1 MTTSRAL
8 VAARSTTKGT
18 ANSPFGGSGLDRV
31 GLPRTRK
38 TGLCPSQTW
47 PTRDVQ
53 LKLAIGQ
60 TDDPLEREADRVA
73 DQVVRVPEPS
83 TNRKL
88 PAPNAGRACGDSYC
102 ACQHKSL
109 GERRTNLAIPSLSPA
124 TAAPRTDAAPA
135 HTAAA
140 VTSTIAAP
148 GQPLGPDVRAALEG
162 RIGHDLSP
170 VRIHIDASAALS
182 AHQLGAKAY
191 TVGSHV
197 AFAEGHYA
205 PDTKPGMRLLAHEIA
220 HVVQQKAVHQTGG
233 GELEGD
239 DGHTPLAGE
248 TLVQRDLA
256 APVPKPDAEAKD
268 LSDAEVQ
275 DAIKYNTTR
284 LTDPAEIAQVRDV
297 IGAGPGAAIDEDF
310 VRALVAFQAV
320 SNIKEDGKLGPVT
333 SSRLS
338 REVRAEARF
347 LGPADGKDLSREA
360 RRLDR
365 GSFTITTVNAAH
377 ELTNTG
383 SAEFGVQ
390 WGVPDNMANGWM
402 VQHVRFDGA
411 KTDCAGNAVA
421 TNTTVGVEYW
431 EGWQVR
437 AGHVFIGSS
446 ADAHQADTFRTADE
460 GASTKGR
467 LTITGHV
474 TFLPGFNLTEPPW
487 GHTVPQAGALPTLTA
502 APPGWSDGLARSH
515 QMTAT
520 WDDCAV
526 PPTHRLVAIP

>member
-109 GERRTNLAIPSLSPA
+109 GERRTRLAIPSLSPA
-124 TAAPRTDAAPA
+124 TAAPRTDVAPA

-140 VTSTIAAP
+140 VMSTIATP

-197 AFAEGHYA
+197 AFAEGLYA

-220 HVVQQKAVHQTGG
+220 HIVQQEAVHQTGG
-233 GELEGD
+233 GELQGD
-239 DGHTPLAGE
+239 DGRTPLAGE

-268 LSDAEVQ
+268 LSDAEIQ

-284 LTDPAEIAQVRDV
+284 LTDPAEIAQVRDI

-338 REVRAEARF
+338 REVRARGALPWAGRRQGS
-347 LGPADGKDLSREA
+347 LPRGPPVGPGLVHDHDGQCCPRVDEHRKCRVRSPMGRAGQHGQWMDGATRALRWGKDGLCRQRRSDQHNRRRRVLGGLAGTSWSCFYWLECRCAPSRYLPDRRRGGEHERQADHHRA
-360 RRLDR
+360 RRLPA
-365 GSFTITTVNAAH
+365 G
-377 ELTNTG
+377 L
-383 SAEFGVQ
+383 Q
-390 WGVPDNMANGWM
+390 PD
-402 VQHVRFDGA
+402 
-411 KTDCAGNAVA
+411 
-421 TNTTVGVEYW
+421 
-431 EGWQVR
+431 
-437 AGHVFIGSS
+437 
-446 ADAHQADTFRTADE
+446 
-460 GASTKGR
+460 
-467 LTITGHV
+467 
-474 TFLPGFNLTEPPW
+474 
-487 GHTVPQAGALPTLTA
+487 
-502 APPGWSDGLARSH
+502 
-515 QMTAT
+515 
-520 WDDCAV
+520 
-526 PPTHRLVAIP
+526 